1 MLGIGAR
8 TELPTVLLIDD
19 DMVSREVMATLLTME
34 GFTVHAAEGGLAALD
49 LLAEGAFVPAI
60 ILIDTQ
66 MPGISG
72 IRLIEELRAR
82 SQAILCAISGSPAPD
97 ELVAATDGF
106 LLKPFGGDA
115 LLQLLKDN
123 AAVEDP
129 HAPFATLSDAIEAE
143 PIVDL
148 KTLGQLRDLMP
159 ESAVRE
165 IYAAI
170 VADLFKRLAALEEAI
185 ACGDGPQVQR
195 IGHSIKGGCAMAGA
209 LQAARLG
216 ALLEAGILDSLSE
229 EHGNHLEAKAVVI
242 HDLRTAALNLER
254 MLEGGLPA

>member
-1 MLGIGAR
+1 
-8 TELPTVLLIDD
+8 
-19 DMVSREVMATLLTME
+19 
-34 GFTVHAAEGGLAALD
+34 
-49 LLAEGAFVPAI
+49 
-60 ILIDTQ
+60 
-66 MPGISG
+66 
-72 IRLIEELRAR
+72 
-82 SQAILCAISGSPAPD
+82 
-97 ELVAATDGF
+97 
-106 LLKPFGGDA
+106 

-254 MLEGGLPA
+254 MLERGLPA